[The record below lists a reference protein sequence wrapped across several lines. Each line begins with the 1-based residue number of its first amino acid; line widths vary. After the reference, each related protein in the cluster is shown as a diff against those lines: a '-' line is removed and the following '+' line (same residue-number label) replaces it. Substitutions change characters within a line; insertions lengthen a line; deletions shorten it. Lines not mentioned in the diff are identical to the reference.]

1 MKYEIKKGMISV
13 KEIPF
18 KKGEVYKVEEFT
30 EGLNGE
36 LNSIIYEIQITGI
49 LKSGKVKFDN
59 LTYGYKGVKMIPEP
73 SNKTKVYT
81 LKAA

>member
-18 KKGEVYKVEEFT
+18 KKGEIYIVQEFT

-59 LTYGYKGVKMIPEP
+59 LTYNYKGVKMIPEP
-73 SNKTKVYT
+73 TNKTKIYT

>member
-30 EGLNGE
+30 EGLDGE
-36 LNSIIYEIQITGI
+36 LNSTIYEIQITGI

-73 SNKTKVYT
+73 TNKIKIYT

>member
-18 KKGEVYKVEEFT
+18 KKGEIYIVQEFT

-36 LNSIIYEIQITGI
+36 YR
-49 LKSGKVKFDN
+49 
-59 LTYGYKGVKMIPEP
+59 
-73 SNKTKVYT
+73 
-81 LKAA
+81 